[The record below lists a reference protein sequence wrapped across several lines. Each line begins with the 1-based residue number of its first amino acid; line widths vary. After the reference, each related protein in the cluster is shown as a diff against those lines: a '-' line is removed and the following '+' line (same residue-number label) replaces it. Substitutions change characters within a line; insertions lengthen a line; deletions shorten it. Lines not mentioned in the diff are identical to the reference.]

1 MRRISYRSYFALG
14 VSLVLA
20 LCLPEQTCQHLR
32 ASSVALS
39 SPIWKSCGL
48 CREVLFAG
56 PCGQKHSD
64 GEYERLQI
72 ENDRLRCQ
80 IDRICQWLEQ
90 QEHLDSLGMIQVDQ
104 GASKLTQ
111 SLKSTI
117 DATKQFALG
126 RVVFREPASWSQF
139 IWIDVG
145 EETNRVLGVKVVCK
159 NSPVVVG
166 SALIG
171 VVETVGKYRSCVRL
185 ITDGTLCPSVRAV
198 RGGLQGQ
205 VLLDHLNGIMRQLP
219 LQKHLLSDEY
229 DKISEMFAMIK
240 SRIGTAGEISY
251 AAKGFLQG
259 CSAPLWRCRNQKLN
273 GYGFQWDF
281 PDTEGPAR
289 EISSGK
295 TLDLHADLDSIELL
309 RVGDVLVTT
318 GFDGVFPP
326 HLKVATVSRVCPL
339 IRGEPT
345 YSIEAQMIA
354 TNLHDLEFIQVLP
367 PVEMD

>member
-1 MRRISYRSYFALG
+1 MRRVSYRSYFILG
-14 VSLVLA
+14 ASLIIA
-20 LCLPEQTCQHLR
+20 LCLPKQTCQSLR

-48 CREVLFAG
+48 CRAILFAG
-56 PCGQKHSD
+56 PCAQKYSD
-64 GEYERLQI
+64 GDYERLQI

-80 IDRICQWLEQ
+80 IDRICKWLEQ
-90 QEHLDSLGMIQVDQ
+90 QEHLDSIGAAQADAT
-104 GASKLTQ
+104 ASKFTQ
-111 SLKSTI
+111 SLKSTL
-117 DATKQFALG
+117 DATSQFALA

-145 EETNRVLGVKVVCK
+145 ETTNFSLGTKLVCK

-171 VVETVGKYRSCVRL
+171 VVETVGKHRSCVRL

-205 VLLDHLNGIMRQLP
+205 VLLDHLEGMMKQMP
-219 LQKHLLSDEY
+219 LQKHLLGDEY
-229 DKISEMFAMIK
+229 SQVCQMIAK
-240 SRIGTAGEISY
+240 VKARIGTAGEIGY

-259 CSAPLWRCRNQKLN
+259 CSAPLWRCRNQKLK

-281 PDTEGPAR
+281 ADSEGPPR
-289 EISSGK
+289 EIESGK
-295 TLDLHADLDSIELL
+295 ALDLQSKIDPVELL

-326 HLKVATVSRVCPL
+326 HLKVATVSKIYPL
-339 IRGEPT
+339 IKGAPT
-345 YSIEAQMIA
+345 YSIEAEMIA
-354 TNLHDLEFIQVLP
+354 SNLHDLEFVQVLP
-367 PVEMD
+367 PMETE

>member
-1 MRRISYRSYFALG
+1 MRRISYRSYVVLG
-14 VSLVLA
+14 VFLILA
-20 LCLPEQTCQHLR
+20 LCLPKQACQYLR
-32 ASSVALS
+32 ASSIALS

-48 CREVLFAG
+48 CREILFAG
-56 PCGQKHSD
+56 PCGQKHSEGD
-64 GEYERLQI
+64 YECLQI

-90 QEHLDSLGMIQVDQ
+90 QEHLDALGMIQADQ

-111 SLKSTI
+111 SLKGAI
-117 DATKQFALG
+117 DATSQFALG

-145 EETNRVLGVKVVCK
+145 ERANRALGVKVVCK

-171 VVETVGKYRSCVRL
+171 VVETVGKHRSCVRL

-205 VLLDHLNGIMRQLP
+205 VLLNHLDGMMRQLP
-219 LQKHLLSDEY
+219 LQKHLFSDEY
-229 DKISEMFAMIK
+229 EQINQMLAMVK
-240 SRIGTAGEISY
+240 SRIGVAGEIAY

-259 CSAPLWRCRNQKLN
+259 CSAPLWRCRNQRLN

-281 PDTEGPAR
+281 SDAEGPPR
-289 EISSGK
+289 EIGTGK
-295 TLDLHADLDSIELL
+295 TLDLHAKLDPIELL
-309 RVGDVLVTT
+309 RVGDTLVTT

-326 HLKVATVSRVCPL
+326 HLKVATVSKVCPL
-339 IRGEPT
+339 VRGEPT
-345 YSIEAQMIA
+345 YSIEAEMIA
-354 TNLHDLEFIQVLP
+354 TNLHDLEFVQVLP
-367 PVEMD
+367 PLETE